1 MKCTCHAHYFTA
13 SSSIIFQHDIIETRT
28 TTVRTHA
35 NNICTLYAHV
45 CVFVFLYATHRLH
58 VSGNIVASNTNPR
71 RQQRRRQHNNKEL
84 PQWLY
89 CLLGEGKIV
98 ENKNNKYWFKRTLQ
112 IRINAPEERRQVA
125 KTKSKQREATQKN
138 MMKENKTIQNRFQGT
153 ISQQTVMG
161 AVAAS
166 VTATT
171 TTVCQRRDRKRIVG
185 NSSSTLSM
193 YMCMCVN

>member
-1 MKCTCHAHYFTA
+1 M
-13 SSSIIFQHDIIETRT
+13 
-28 TTVRTHA
+28 
-35 NNICTLYAHV
+35 
-45 CVFVFLYATHRLH
+45 
-58 VSGNIVASNTNPR
+58 G
-71 RQQRRRQHNNKEL
+71 
-84 PQWLY
+84 
-89 CLLGEGKIV
+89 GGKIV

-171 TTVCQRRDRKRIVG
+171 TTVC
-185 NSSSTLSM
+185 
-193 YMCMCVN
+193 